1 MGDGVAKP
9 AAFSEVYKAGSNG
22 ASSKRGKQESQPP
35 ATVMSRS
42 LRHWRTSEGLC
53 RSFFRAERSPPRF
66 FGALLLGTE
75 NCGGGLPDLDA
86 AMCACTASHASWAS
100 SGKVWANAPS

>member
-42 LRHWRTSEGLC
+42 RLHRSTSGGLC
-53 RSFFRAERSPPRF
+53 KSFFRDERSPPRF
-66 FGALLLGTE
+66 FGCVEGTE
-75 NCGGGLPDLDA
+75 NCGGGFPIRDA
-86 AMCACTASHASWAS
+86 AI
-100 SGKVWANAPS
+100 